1 MNSTEAIISP
11 NSEELLEFLMLE
23 PHSQQVPSSQTVTEG
38 IFVVYLEG
46 IFMLN
51 SIFQYFATSSKAF
64 ISLTVE
70 LKKNNLSIFWET
82 SELDKV
88 FLGYLVVW

>member
-51 SIFQYFATSSKAF
+51 SIFNTLQPLQKL
-64 ISLTVE
+64 SLAS
-70 LKKNNLSIFWET
+70 LWS
-82 SELDKV
+82 
-88 FLGYLVVW
+88 